1 MPVNTPNSTYDALTD
16 VWEKCRDT
24 ARGEDVIKAKGQK
37 YLPPLDSHLK
47 EGGQTKY
54 DAYKKRGVYYNAV
67 GRTIVGLGG
76 AVFQKAPAIS
86 ADTEVTKHVKD
97 ITLTSEPL
105 DMFSLHVT
113 TEYLT
118 LGRIGILVDMAFEG
132 KEENRPYWVA
142 YTAEEIINWTFTKI
156 DGDQKLTM
164 VVLKESFDIPD
175 EKDEFK
181 CAQDIRYRVLRLTK
195 LSGGMVYS
203 QQLYTPKKSES
214 GAVQSMKEYEP
225 GPLVVPTRRGVP
237 LPFIPFALPWSVNT
251 PPLLDLVN
259 LNLAHYRM
267 SVDHKHGLHFTA
279 MPTPWVAGA
288 TDTNSPLTIGG
299 GTAWVLEKE
308 GRAGML
314 EFTGAGLQAIRQD
327 LQDMQANMATLG
339 ARLLEPPPRYSE
351 TATSVSMRHSSDYA
365 TLKSIAQVL
374 EQQISYALKI
384 HAWWVNPKIKKAEE
398 DESNIELNKVFYEQA
413 VSADE
418 LRALLLALQ
427 SATIS
432 YKTFYARLQN
442 TGWTREGID
451 YEQELKDIKDQPPD
465 VGVSPQMKDKEILKE
480 GDAAPQTGQKGA
492 QPVVK

>member
-1 MPVNTPNSTYDALTD
+1 MPVNTAHVVYSSLEGQ
-16 VWEKCRDT
+16 WEKCRDT
-24 ARGEDVIKAKGQK
+24 SKGEDAVKAGGVK
-37 YLPPLDSHLK
+37 YLPYLDSHK
-47 EGGQTKY
+47 KDGGREKY
-54 DAYKKRGVYYNAV
+54 EAYKMRGVYYNAV

-76 AVFQKAPAIS
+76 AVFQKAPA
-86 ADTEVTKHVKD
+86 VTAESDVIKQSKD

-105 DMFSLHVT
+105 DMFSLHIT
-113 TEYLT
+113 KEYLT
-118 LGRIGILVDMAFEG
+118 LGRVGILVDMALEG

-142 YTAEEIINWTFTKI
+142 YTAEEIINWRFEKI
-156 DGDQKLTM
+156 DGDQKLVM
-164 VVLKESFDIPD
+164 VVLKETFSKPD
-175 EKDEFK
+175 PEDEFSVEEDT
-181 CAQDIRYRVLRLTK
+181 QYRVLRLTGGIYTQQVYK
-195 LSGGMVYS
+195 PRKPNSGPVTQM
-203 QQLYTPKKSES
+203 Q
-214 GAVQSMKEYEP
+214 EYDP
-225 GPLVVPTRRGVP
+225 GPVIIPTRRGTP
-237 LPFIPFALPWSVNT
+237 LSFIPFALPWAVNN

-279 MPTPWVAGA
+279 MPTPWVSGA
-288 TDTNSPLTIGG
+288 ADTNKPLAIGS
-299 GTAWVLEKE
+299 GTAWVLDKD
-308 GRAGML
+308 GKAGML
-314 EFTGAGLQAIRQD
+314 EFSGAGLGAIRQD

-365 TLKSIAQVL
+365 TLKSIAQVI

-384 HAWWVNPKIKKAEE
+384 HSWWTEPKIKKPE
-398 DESNIELNKVFYEQA
+398 DHESNVELNKVFYEQA

-465 VGVSPQMKDKEILKE
+465 VEVKPQMGGGKEILKE
-480 GDAAPQTGQKGA
+480 GDKPPQPGQPGGA
-492 QPVVK
+492 GIVK